1 MGNLPESVKVGTDM
15 ITSTS
20 NAQIKKI
27 IQLNTK
33 GKARRN
39 SRAFVVEGV
48 KMFLE
53 APLDWIEEVYLAES
67 FLEKYQGSKQEE
79 YKQELLEKL
88 ETTGYETVSDQ
99 VFRHAAD
106 TMTPQGILCIVKM
119 PEYRREDLSG
129 GSDQKKAPLLLVT
142 ENVQDPGN
150 LGTMFRT
157 AEGAGVT
164 GILMSRDTV
173 DIFNPKTI
181 RSTMGSIYR
190 MPFLYTEDLKKDIS
204 ELQKEGVHFYA
215 AHLKGKASYDEADY
229 QKPSAFLIGNE
240 GNGLTTEIA
249 DLADVY
255 IRIPMEGKLESLNAA
270 MAAGILM
277 YEANRQRRT

>member
-1 MGNLPESVKVGTDM
+1 M
-15 ITSTS
+15 INSTS
-20 NAQIKKI
+20 NKQVKRVVSLRSKA
-27 IQLNTK
+27 
-33 GKARRN
+33 KARREEGMY
-39 SRAFVVEGV
+39 VVEGLR
-48 KMFLE
+48 MCR
-53 APLDWIEEVYLAES
+53 
-67 FLEKYQGSKQEE
+67 
-79 YKQELLEKL
+79 ELNPEDVDALYVTENFAGNRDNRKWM
-88 ETTGYETVSDQ
+88 ERFRPETVSDAAMN
-99 VFRHAAD
+99 VMAD
-106 TMTPQGILCIVKM
+106 TRTPQGVLAVVRQKRYTMDDIVR
-119 PEYRREDLSG
+119 PASG
-129 GSDQKKAPLLLVT
+129 VRPLAIMVLET
-142 ENVQDPGN
+142 IQDPGN